1 MGRAAASTVDKAAIR
16 NTTMN
21 QLQFNGICEA
31 AARALHVEPSPQD
44 GRYSLSV
51 DAIEILL
58 DFDDA
63 EDTNALFFYIDLG
76 DTESHE
82 RAEVCEQLLQLNLRT
97 HGTLRG
103 AYAFDSG
110 SARVIFCGEL
120 RYAEALDGEFVA
132 EMLRFHL
139 EETRTARDVIGV
151 RASDGHGILLTSVL
165 A

>member
-1 MGRAAASTVDKAAIR
+1 
-16 NTTMN
+16 MN

-44 GRYSLSV
+44 GRYSFSV
-51 DAIEILL
+51 DETEILM
-58 DFDDA
+58 DFEDA
-63 EDTNALFFYIDLG
+63 EDGDALFFYIDLG

-82 RAEVCEQLLQLNLRT
+82 RADICEQLLQLNLRT

-103 AYAFDSG
+103 AYAFDTG
-110 SARVIFCGEL
+110 SSRVIFCGEL
-120 RYAEALDGEFVA
+120 RDDEALDGEFVA

-139 EETRTARDVIGV
+139 EETKTARDVIGV
-151 RASDGHGILLTSVL
+151 RASDGHGVLLTSVL

>member
-1 MGRAAASTVDKAAIR
+1 
-16 NTTMN
+16 MN

-31 AARALHVEPSPQD
+31 AARALHVEPTPQD

-51 DAIEILL
+51 DETEILM
-58 DFDDA
+58 DFEDA
-63 EDTNALFFYIDLG
+63 EDGDALFFYIDLG
-76 DTESHE
+76 DTDSHE

-103 AYAFDSG
+103 AYAFDTAS
-110 SARVIFCGEL
+110 SRVIFCGEL
-120 RYAEALDGEFVA
+120 RDDEALDGEFVA

-139 EETRTARDVIGV
+139 EETKTARHVIGE
-151 RASDGHGILLTSVL
+151 RASDGHGVLLTSVL